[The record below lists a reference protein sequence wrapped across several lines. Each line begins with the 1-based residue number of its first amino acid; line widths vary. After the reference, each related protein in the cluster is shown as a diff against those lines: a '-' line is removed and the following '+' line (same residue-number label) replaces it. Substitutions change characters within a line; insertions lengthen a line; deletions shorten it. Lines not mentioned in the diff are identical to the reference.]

1 MNEIKSYIY
10 LDEEAVNSIYAQLKK
25 KTIAKKT
32 MGQAASAAA
41 MVYLGEGKA
50 KTIHDICTKSVCRLL
65 AREGTIVPD
74 QRK

>member
-1 MNEIKSYIY
+1 M
-10 LDEEAVNSIYAQLKK
+10 A
-25 KTIAKKT
+25 

-41 MVYLGEGKA
+41 LVYLCEGKA